1 MISWFRH
8 KLGGISSIQTLII
21 LIVFSSYVVLIIYCA
36 FIHIGLALGA
46 IFGSVILYFF
56 ASFIK
61 WILNVVKTILGILF
75 EAIIIKVYDEKNK
88 VR

>member
-8 KLGGISSIQTLII
+8 KLGGISSIETLIV
-21 LIVFSSYVVLIIYCA
+21 LTVFFSYVGLIIYCA

-46 IFGSVILYFF
+46 IFASVILYFF

-61 WILNVVKTILGILF
+61 WILNVIKTILGILF
-75 EAIIIKVYDEKNK
+75 EAMFLKVYDEKNK